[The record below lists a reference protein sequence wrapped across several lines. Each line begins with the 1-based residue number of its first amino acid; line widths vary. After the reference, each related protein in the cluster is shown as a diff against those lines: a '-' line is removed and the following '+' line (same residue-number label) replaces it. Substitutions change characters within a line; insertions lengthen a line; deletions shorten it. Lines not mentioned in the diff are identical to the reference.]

1 MCQIGVCTQP
11 IDKEGEVMKTITR
24 IGLDLAKNIFQVH
37 AVDKHEHVVLR
48 KTLKRHQVLRFFA
61 QCPACL
67 IGIEACSGA
76 HYWARELEKLGHRV
90 KIMAPQFVVP
100 YRKNGKN
107 DANDAE
113 AICEAVARPTMR
125 FVPMKSVEQQAVLT
139 LHRARQ
145 LLVQERTALV
155 NHMRGLL
162 LEYGIAIPLGVAQV
176 RKQLP
181 ALLEDA
187 ENGLPDLARE
197 VFAECYHRLRDLD
210 KHILSYERQIK
221 HLAKHSERA
230 QRLMQLE
237 GVGPITAT
245 AIVASVGNA
254 RVFKNGR
261 QFAAWLGL
269 TPRQYSSGGKVRLGA
284 ISKRGDVYL
293 RTLLIHGMRSAL
305 LRTPAREDKKSRWVE
320 ALRQRRNSNVA
331 TVALAAKQARIIW
344 AMLANEKEYQL
355 AL

>member
-1 MCQIGVCTQP
+1 
-11 IDKEGEVMKTITR
+11 MKTISR

-37 AVDKHEHVVLR
+37 AVDQHEQVVLR
-48 KTLKRHQVLRFFA
+48 KTLNRHQVLRFFA
-61 QCPACL
+61 QCPVCL
-67 IGIEACSGA
+67 VGIEACSGA
-76 HYWARELEKLGHRV
+76 HYWARELEKLGHTV

-125 FVPMKSVEQQAVLT
+125 FVPMKSVEQQAILT
-139 LHRARQ
+139 VHRARQ
-145 LLVQERTALV
+145 LLVRERTALV
-155 NHMRGLL
+155 NHVRGLL
-162 LEYGIAIPLGVAQV
+162 LEYGLAIPLGIAQV
-176 RKQLP
+176 RRQLP
-181 ALLEDA
+181 AILEDA
-187 ENGLPDLARE
+187 ENGLPDLARD
-197 VFAECYHRLRDLD
+197 VFAERYQRLCELD
-210 KHILSYERQIK
+210 KHVLEYERQIK
-221 HLAKHSERA
+221 HLAKHSEPV

-237 GVGPITAT
+237 GVGPMTAT

-269 TPRQYSSGGKVRLGA
+269 TPRQYSSGGKSRLGA

-293 RTLLIHGMRSAL
+293 RTLLIHGMRSAM
-305 LRTPAREDKKSRWVE
+305 LRTGTREDKKSRWVE

-331 TVALAAKQARIIW
+331 TVALAAKQARVIW
-344 AMLANEKEYQL
+344 SLLANETEYRL
-355 AL
+355 AA